1 MKLLSKTSLLFI
13 TISILIFMFGN
24 IFIFTLSKKMISNH
38 VDTEL
43 VYQMHRV
50 IKVINEQQ
58 VQNRPVWFTDE
69 VEIKTVSKAVNHTP
83 VFIDTVLY
91 NTIQKKYVPHRS
103 LRFIYPLPAQNLSV
117 SIYKSLM
124 SSDKLIERITISTII
139 MVVIFISMIFIMNRF
154 VFERVWSDFFRNLK
168 KLEHYDVKS
177 HEKLELDPS
186 EIEEFNTLNKVHM
199 RMVER
204 IQDDFVSLKELTA
217 NTSHEIQT
225 PLAIIKSKAELL
237 LQTQNLDEN
246 QLQSIGVI
254 LNTTE
259 RLSKLSQS
267 LLLISKIENNQF
279 GASQAINI
287 KDVLEKFINNYQI
300 LFEGGEFQLKVE
312 LADLTVEMNPVLLD
326 ILVSNLL
333 KNAVTHGSEAGQIH
347 IQIKERELLVGNSGE
362 PLKIEPDDLFKR
374 FVKGSSNKN
383 SSGLGLEIIRKIVD
397 FYGFNVRYS
406 YQNNLHWFIVNFS
419 NISLNI

>member
-168 KLEHYDVKS
+168 KLERYDVKS
-177 HEKLELDPS
+177 HEKLELDNS

-237 LQTQNLDEN
+237 LQTENLSEN

-279 GASQAINI
+279 GASQQMNI
-287 KDVLEKFINNYQI
+287 KDVLEKFISNYQI
-300 LFEGGEFQLKVE
+300 LFEGGEFQLNVE
-312 LADLTVEMNPVLLD
+312 LADLKVEMNPVLLD
-326 ILVSNLL
+326 VLVSNLL
-333 KNAVTHGSEAGQIH
+333 KNAVTHGTEAGQIH
-347 IQIKERELLVGNSGE
+347 ILVKEKELLVGNSGE
-362 PLKIEPDDLFKR
+362 PLKINPDDLFKR
-374 FVKGSSNKN
+374 FVKGSTNKN
-383 SSGLGLEIIRKIVD
+383 SSGLGLEIIRKIGD
-397 FYGFNVRYS
+397 FYGFNVRYN
-406 YQNNLHWFIVNFS
+406 YHNQLHWFIVDFS